1 MNNEI
6 KVTSHVGRDV
16 LQTAAFFNNAGLVV
30 WEYLINGIEY
40 RDSTD
45 QRRPYVYVNLDQK
58 KKMIQ
63 ITDNGHGMDQSR
75 INQFLT
81 MHGEQIKDNR
91 KIKRGKFGSGKSAAF
106 GIADKLEVETV
117 CNGRL
122 NKFSLTKDQLNNSDG
137 NSISPE
143 IIHSD
148 VSTPKEDGT
157 LITITDVNVPIK
169 KEEVIKQVER
179 NMPQLMNYNPE
190 IVVNDHICKR
200 KEVDVVQIERFIP
213 DDKILS
219 ELGEGIELEVRV
231 SRVSLTEEE
240 SGVFIS
246 VGEGRLVGKEDFG
259 LGSKE
264 MGNNLQGFIS
274 VPSLDNEVDGISAYT
289 QARDLK
295 LNKNHKLVN
304 LLVPFLG
311 SSLEKVRK
319 SLVKEKKERQESEEG
334 RRLQRLGN
342 EISDVLNK
350 SYLNKQQELQRI
362 RKGAIGDLAKK
373 LTPDSPDEDSDD
385 YSLIPG
391 ISLRAEEEEWHKVGE
406 AKNNSTKKE
415 NKANKRLREDDEGSK
430 AADKRPAKPRPQKKG
445 GFQVEC
451 KHLGMSHGSR
461 YHYLK
466 EDVSIQIN
474 LDHESVSLA
483 YLNAHQ
489 NIEDIH
495 FKRLIYEIAFTA
507 YILAVA
513 QEITEVDEMK
523 SGADLRFD
531 MQELY
536 DEVTSTAA
544 KHLYA

>member
-16 LQTAAFFNNAGLVV
+16 LQTSAFFNSVALVV

-40 RDSTD
+40 RYSED
-45 QRRPYVYVNLDQK
+45 QRKPSVYVDLNK
-58 KKMIQ
+58 KEKMIQ
-63 ITDNGHGMDQSR
+63 IMDNGHGMDLER

-81 MHGEQIKDNR
+81 MHGEQINDNR

-106 GIADKLEVETV
+106 GIADVLEVETV
-117 CNGRL
+117 SNGKM
-122 NKFSLTKDQLNNSDG
+122 NKFKLTKFQLQNSDG
-137 NSISPE
+137 SSINPE
-143 IIHSD
+143 ILLSNVD
-148 VSTPKEDGT
+148 TSKEDGT
-157 LITITDVNVPIK
+157 LVTISEINVPINQ
-169 KEEVIKQVER
+169 EEVIKQIER
-179 NMPQLMNYNPE
+179 NLPQLMGYDPE

-200 KEVDVVQIERFIP
+200 KEIDITYTEKFIP
-213 DDKILS
+213 DTQLIE
-219 ELGEGIELEVRV
+219 ELGEIELTINV
-231 SRVSLTEEE
+231 SRVALSEEE
-240 SGVFIS
+240 AGVFIS

-259 LGSKE
+259 LSSKE
-264 MGNNLQGFIS
+264 MGTCLQGFVT
-274 VPSLDNEVDGISAYT
+274 VPSLDAEVDGISAYT

-304 LLVPFLG
+304 LLIPFLG

-319 SLVKEKKERQESEEG
+319 KLVKEKKEKQESEEG
-334 RRLQRLGN
+334 RKLQKLGN

-350 SYLNKQQELQRI
+350 SYLHKQQELQRI
-362 RKGAIGDLAKK
+362 RKGAIGSVAKK
-373 LTPDSPDEDSDD
+373 LTPDFPDEDSED
-385 YSLIPG
+385 YTLIPG
-391 ISLRAEEEEWHKVGE
+391 TDLRAEEEEWHKEGE
-406 AKNNSTKKE
+406 SKGGTKKD
-415 NKANKRLREDDEGSK
+415 NDSNKRLIENPNGSK
-430 AADKRPAKPRPQKKG
+430 SASKKPSKPRPQKKG

-451 KHLGMSHGSR
+451 QHLGTDHNSR

-466 EDVSIQIN
+466 EEVCIQIN

-483 YLNAHQ
+483 YVNADK
-489 NIEDIH
+489 NIENIH

-513 QEITEVDEMK
+513 QEITEIDEMK

-536 DEVTSTAA
+536 DEVTKTAA
-544 KHLYA
+544 KSLYS